1 MARWGLS
8 RVIPKCFA
16 CTALLVLM
24 FVDLEVLGFRASP
37 WVRSTATVSR
47 ETCVALPAGRGD
59 GERRE
64 GREPETGGNAGVPC
78 SRMDLL
84 RSMGLVGSAVICG
97 QVLSGRAEAA
107 GMQEEEVPTVGKIT
121 KAGIKYFD
129 FRVGEGPS
137 PRWGQDCIIRF
148 TMYGRSTPDEK
159 LIKIQS
165 SDNNKDTYLFKH
177 GNGFQIKGME
187 EGMHSMRVGGKRRVI
202 MPQSMGYSVQGLG
215 PYPADPRKRDILVE
229 VLTSFEKTTTGEL
242 VMDIEL
248 LDAFDDEADQG
259 YYEDTAVTPEQLQDI
274 VRETGRFSGGQPM
287 EKLPGQL
294 ASPMEDTTS
303 SAAKKGGAGLPGQ
316 LGKDV
321 MGG

>member
-1 MARWGLS
+1 
-8 RVIPKCFA
+8 
-16 CTALLVLM
+16 
-24 FVDLEVLGFRASP
+24 
-37 WVRSTATVSR
+37 
-47 ETCVALPAGRGD
+47 
-59 GERRE
+59 
-64 GREPETGGNAGVPC
+64 
-78 SRMDLL
+78 
-84 RSMGLVGSAVICG
+84 MGLVGSAVICG
-97 QVLSGRAEAA
+97 QALSGRAEAA

-121 KAGIKYFD
+121 KDGIKYFD

-165 SDNNKDTYLFKH
+165 SDNNKETYLFKH

-294 ASPMEDTTS
+294 ASPMEDTST
-303 SAAKKGGAGLPGQ
+303 AAKKGGAGLPGQ
-316 LGKDV
+316 LGKDA